1 MMHVLPRL
9 GMTRMAT
16 ESQLLAAALRSR
28 IRQDLKNGHL
38 PVMLPKQIAA
48 GYGSGRVCDVCDQ
61 PITTTQ
67 IECEVDDDR
76 DGRRLRFHLG
86 CNLIWQ
92 LECTQF
98 EPHA

>member
-1 MMHVLPRL
+1 
-9 GMTRMAT
+9 MAT

-38 PVMLPKQIAA
+38 PVMLPRQIAA
-48 GYGSGRVCDVCDQ
+48 GYGSGWACDVCDQ

-76 DGRRLRFHLG
+76 GRRLRLHLG
-86 CNLIWQ
+86 CNLVWQ

-98 EPHA
+98 GPHT

>member
-1 MMHVLPRL
+1 
-9 GMTRMAT
+9 MAT

-28 IRQDLKNGHL
+28 VRQDLKNGDL
-38 PVMLPKQIAA
+38 PVMLPQPIAA
-48 GYGSGRVCDVCDQ
+48 GYGSGRACDVCDQ

-98 EPHA
+98 GPHT